1 MGFDMIRVFN
11 TRRFARFLVLSTFV
25 LLMPYAAAQ
34 TQPTNYSIG
43 PQDILTVAVF
53 DQPNLSGKFTV
64 EIDGTFTLP
73 LIGRVKVAGL
83 SLREVESQLR
93 HELEQGY
100 LKNPQVSVAV
110 DQYRS
115 QQVFVVGE
123 VRTAGAYPL
132 SGEMTLIEV
141 LARAGSTTERASG
154 EAVIVRTPPGGS
166 TTGPRL
172 PGENDSSQVVRVNIK
187 ELQSGR
193 LAQNIALHD
202 GDTIFV
208 PRAESVYVFG
218 QVRNPGAYPLE
229 SDMTVLQALTLAGGV
244 TDRGATNRIRLV
256 RVVNGN
262 QRDVKVKLDD
272 RVRAGETIVVP
283 ERFF

>member
-1 MGFDMIRVFN
+1 MKRSSS
-11 TRRFARFLVLSTFV
+11 TRRVAHSLLISSFA
-25 LLMPYAAAQ
+25 LLLLWVNAAAQ
-34 TQPTNYSIG
+34 QIDYSVG
-43 PQDILTVAVF
+43 PQDILAVAVF

-115 QQVFVVGE
+115 KQVFVVGE
-123 VRTAGAYPL
+123 VRTAGPYSL
-132 SGEMTLIEV
+132 SGEMTLIEA

-154 EAVIVRTPPGGS
+154 EAVIVHAPAGAV
-166 TTGPRL
+166 GPRL
-172 PGENDSSQVVRVNIK
+172 PGESDSADVVRVNLK
-187 ELQSGR
+187 DLQSGGR
-193 LAQNIALHD
+193 AQNIALHD

-218 QVRNPGAYPLE
+218 QVRNPGAYPLQT
-229 SDMTVLQALTLAGGV
+229 DMTVLQALTLAGGV
-244 TDRGATNRIRLV
+244 TDRGATNRVRLV
-256 RVVNGN
+256 RVVQGN
-262 QRDVKVKLDD
+262 QRDFKVKLDD
-272 RVRAGETIVVP
+272 RVGAGETIIVP